1 MSNRPRAKGPS
12 KAQTKVTT
20 ARGRTVAAQRRQ
32 ASGSRTTWIVVG
44 VAVVVLV
51 ALIVAIVVS
60 QSGSSNKAGTV
71 AADPAAVAGQVAAV
85 SDATITT
92 VGQGTAKVLPV
103 AISAPAL
110 TKDGKPLVVYIGAEY
125 CPFCAAQRWA
135 MVQALSRFGT
145 FSDLSLTHSAGDDVY
160 PNSPTFTFHGST
172 YTSSV
177 VAFEG
182 AETQTNDHKPLDTLT
197 PDQEALITTYDAPPY
212 VAAASKG
219 SIPFI
224 DFGGSYILSGASYSP
239 QVLQGMT
246 ADEVAAAL
254 ADPSSAV
261 AQGIIGAANVMTA
274 TICILTGDQPSNVCA
289 NPAVSTLESQI
300 RAQSKVS

>member
-1 MSNRPRAKGPS
+1 MSNRPRTKSPS
-12 KAQTKVTT
+12 KAQTKVST

-44 VAVVVLV
+44 VALVVLV
-51 ALIVAIVVS
+51 ALIVAVVVS

-71 AADPAAVAGQVAAV
+71 AADPTAVAGQVAAV
-85 SDATITT
+85 DSATITT
-92 VGQGTAKVLPV
+92 VGQGSAKVLPV

-182 AETQTNDHKPLDTLT
+182 AETQTNTHKPLDTLT

-212 VAAASKG
+212 VAASSKG

-254 ADPSSAV
+254 ADPTSAV

-289 NPAVSTLESQI
+289 NPAVSALETQI